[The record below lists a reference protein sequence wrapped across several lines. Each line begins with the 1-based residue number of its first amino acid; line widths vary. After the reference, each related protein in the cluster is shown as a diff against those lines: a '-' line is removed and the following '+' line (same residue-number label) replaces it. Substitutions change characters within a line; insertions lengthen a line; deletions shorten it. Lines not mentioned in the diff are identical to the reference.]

1 MYQMKALRLVTFT
14 GNLKEY
20 ILVAKDPTY
29 LDKILPF
36 IISLSPEIEQKK
48 QTYM

>member
-1 MYQMKALRLVTFT
+1 MKALRLVTFS

-29 LDKILPF
+29 LEKVLPF
-36 IISLSPEIEQKK
+36 IMQLNPSIEQRNR
-48 QTYM
+48 